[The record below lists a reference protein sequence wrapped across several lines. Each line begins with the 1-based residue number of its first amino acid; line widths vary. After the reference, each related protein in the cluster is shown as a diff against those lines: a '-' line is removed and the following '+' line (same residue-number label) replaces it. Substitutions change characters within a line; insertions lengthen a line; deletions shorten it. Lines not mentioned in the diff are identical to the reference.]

1 MSIRQIMVNW
11 RGDKYPDQLN
21 NHVANGVRIR
31 KMYQNDGWFD
41 FSLTFQSDRQ
51 TYFHIRVVLGDY
63 QNRNEGERKKGEEER
78 EEMERHCE

>member
-1 MSIRQIMVNW
+1 
-11 RGDKYPDQLN
+11 
-21 NHVANGVRIR
+21 
-31 KMYQNDGWFD
+31 MYQNDGWFD